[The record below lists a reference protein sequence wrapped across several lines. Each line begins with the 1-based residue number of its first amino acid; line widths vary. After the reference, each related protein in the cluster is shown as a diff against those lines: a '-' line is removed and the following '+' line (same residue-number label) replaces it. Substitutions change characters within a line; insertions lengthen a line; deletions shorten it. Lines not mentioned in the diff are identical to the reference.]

1 MLFVG
6 VDVSKDRL
14 GCAVIAEDTGK
25 LLGQRSF
32 PNAPEGID
40 RLLSW
45 ARRLPGAG
53 EANIHL
59 VVEATAGYHEL
70 VAHGVVAAGMIVS
83 VANPARVRGF
93 ARGIGT
99 LSKTDRIDAV
109 VLARYGRLA
118 RPKPWLPPAP
128 ELAELQ
134 ALLSRLDDV
143 EADLRR
149 EANRHEQAR
158 TRACPEAVSLS
169 FLQGMQAL
177 KAQRHALQKAIAAHV
192 DASEALRDDMKRLLT
207 IPAVGP
213 KTAARM
219 LVLLR
224 SRRFESARQAAAF
237 LGLVPVERQ
246 SGRSVQGHP
255 HLSRAGNPR
264 LRAAL
269 YMAAVV
275 ATRLNPDIRAQ
286 QARLLGRGKAKMSTL
301 GAAMRKLVHLCFGVL
316 KSGGDY
322 KASAAE
328 PA

>member
-6 VDVSKDRL
+6 LDVSKDHL
-14 GCAVIAEDTGK
+14 DCAAIAQDTGK
-25 LLGQRSF
+25 LLGRRSF
-32 PNAPEGID
+32 ANTPEGID

-45 ARRLPGAG
+45 VRHLPDAKDIK
-53 EANIHL
+53 IH
-59 VVEATAGYHEL
+59 VVLEATASYHEL
-70 VAHGVVAAGMIVS
+70 VAHSVVAAGIAVS
-83 VANPARVRGF
+83 VANPARVRCF
-93 ARGIGT
+93 ARGIGI
-99 LSKTDRIDAV
+99 LSKTDRIDAL
-109 VLARYGRLA
+109 VLARYGHLA
-118 RPKPWLPPAP
+118 RPKLWHPPKR

-149 EANRHEQAR
+149 ETNRHEQAQ
-158 TRACPEAVSLS
+158 TRARPEAVSLS
-169 FLQGMQAL
+169 FVTSMQAL

-192 DASEALRDDMKRLLT
+192 DAFETLQNDYRRLLT

-224 SRRFESARQAAAF
+224 SRHFESARQAAAF

-246 SGRSVQGHP
+246 SGRSVQGRP

-275 ATRLNPDIRAQ
+275 ATKLNPDIRAQ

-316 KSGGDY
+316 KSGGNY
-322 KASAAE
+322 QARAAE

>member
-6 VDVSKDRL
+6 IDVSKDRL
-14 GCAVIAEDTGK
+14 DCVVITDETGK
-25 LLGQRSF
+25 TLGQRSF
-32 PNAPEGID
+32 PNAPDGID

-45 ARRLPGAG
+45 VRRLPGASKAG
-53 EANIHL
+53 VHII
-59 VVEATAGYHEL
+59 VEATAGYHEQ
-70 VAHGVVAAGMIVS
+70 AAQDAVVAGMSVS
-83 VANPARVRGF
+83 VANPARVRSF
-93 ARGIGT
+93 ARGMGI
-99 LSKTDRIDAV
+99 LSKTDRIDAS

-118 RPKPWLPPAP
+118 RPKPWNPAP
-128 ELAELQ
+128 PELVELQ

-149 EANRHEQAR
+149 EANRHEQAKVWG
-158 TRACPEAVSLS
+158 CPEAVSWS
-169 FLQGMQAL
+169 FLQSMQAL
-177 KAQRHALQKAIAAHV
+177 KAQRHTLRKAVATHV
-192 DASEALRDDMKRLLT
+192 EASAALRDDMQRLLT

-224 SRRFESARQAAAF
+224 SRSFESARQAAAF

-246 SGRSVQGHP
+246 SGRSVQGRP
-255 HLSRAGNPR
+255 HLSRAGSPR

-316 KSGGDY
+316 KSGRDY
-322 KASAAE
+322 KASVVE